1 MDKIIKPIIAL
12 CTLIGITF
20 SVYFYSE
27 NRYAKA
33 EDLKKIEKRLDYKI
47 VSDQIMSVSERLWKI
62 EDRYGNNPKDKTIK
76 EEVRNLKGKKELLDR
91 KLELLQKESIN
102 E

>member
-1 MDKIIKPIIAL
+1 MDKMVKSIIAL
-12 CTLIGITF
+12 CALVSIIF

-33 EDLKKIEKRLDYKI
+33 SDLKKIENRIDYKI
-47 VSDQIMSVSERLWKI
+47 VSDQIMSINERLWKI
-62 EDRYGNNPKDKTIK
+62 EDRFGDTPKDKTIK
-76 EEVRNLKGKKELLDR
+76 EEVRTLKESKELLNK
-91 KLELLQKESIN
+91 KLEILQEKSIN